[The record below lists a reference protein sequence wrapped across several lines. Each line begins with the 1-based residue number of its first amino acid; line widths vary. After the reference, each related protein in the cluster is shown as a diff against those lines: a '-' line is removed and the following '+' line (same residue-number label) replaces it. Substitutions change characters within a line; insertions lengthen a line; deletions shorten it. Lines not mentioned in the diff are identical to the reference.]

1 MQSETLSHK
10 KKEAMINSIF
20 KNYKSSQKFTRE
32 DYSRLK
38 LLTQLSKLEE
48 LKDID
53 KLSGYKE
60 VVINNE
66 EKPKFKFL
74 RQDAKCLNN
83 NYEPQTSYGYKNRNK
98 KFSTIFKKNLNLD
111 LFTQNK
117 KKIIKKENYFP
128 IDFEEI
134 NELIELKK
142 FENLSSMNRY
152 LIKENILSNRED
164 YSNNRNISSKFRASR
179 VLTSKNRKNSY
190 EKCLTEPN
198 LNYDKGKSKRKSDV
212 GRLAKSA
219 KRGTYFLINNNK
231 NIANLKLLSKN
242 IYTRNDTNN
251 NLSYYTTTFRS
262 FSISQSKKNKPESTY
277 KKLENKVLNQNS
289 FFITRNT
296 IHFNDYIQKSN
307 TAEFK
312 PSNKI
317 MNRII
322 NDGFVID
329 KYIKSNRLKTRNTQT
344 KKDKEK
350 ILLRLDER
358 LKIRNKKILLESKKK
373 DDLTDEEIYY
383 KKLSLVPDFAKKF
396 FRDIYN
402 RILFENRVLNKNEIY
417 TIKSAMEKL
426 FNRKKLMSEIK
437 KDTIQRMRITKDNL
451 ITEKDDQNL
460 IEEQRKDFDF
470 YGNLDGLEWLITKRN
485 VINHGK
491 NSTSNY

>member
-134 NELIELKK
+134 NEFIELKK

-198 LNYDKGKSKRKSDV
+198 LNYDKGKSKRKSDM
-212 GRLAKSA
+212 GRMAK
-219 KRGTYFLINNNK
+219 
-231 NIANLKLLSKN
+231 
-242 IYTRNDTNN
+242 
-251 NLSYYTTTFRS
+251 
-262 FSISQSKKNKPESTY
+262 
-277 KKLENKVLNQNS
+277 
-289 FFITRNT
+289 
-296 IHFNDYIQKSN
+296 
-307 TAEFK
+307 
-312 PSNKI
+312 
-317 MNRII
+317 
-322 NDGFVID
+322 
-329 KYIKSNRLKTRNTQT
+329 
-344 KKDKEK
+344 
-350 ILLRLDER
+350 
-358 LKIRNKKILLESKKK
+358 
-373 DDLTDEEIYY
+373 
-383 KKLSLVPDFAKKF
+383 
-396 FRDIYN
+396 
-402 RILFENRVLNKNEIY
+402 
-417 TIKSAMEKL
+417 
-426 FNRKKLMSEIK
+426 
-437 KDTIQRMRITKDNL
+437 
-451 ITEKDDQNL
+451 
-460 IEEQRKDFDF
+460 
-470 YGNLDGLEWLITKRN
+470 
-485 VINHGK
+485 
-491 NSTSNY
+491 

>member
-1 MQSETLSHK
+1 MQNEILRSK
-10 KKEAMINSIF
+10 KKEALINKIF
-20 KNYKSSQKFTRE
+20 KNYKSSQKFTR
-32 DYSRLK
+32 DDHTRLK
-38 LLTQLSKLEE
+38 LLTQLTKLEE

-53 KLSGYKE
+53 KLSDYKE
-60 VVINNE
+60 VVINE
-66 EKPKFKFL
+66 EKPNFKFL

-83 NYEPQTSYGYKNRNK
+83 DYIPQTSYGYKNRNK

-117 KKIIKKENYFP
+117 KKIIKRENYFP

-142 FENLSSMNRY
+142 FENLSSINRY
-152 LIKENILSNRED
+152 LIKENILINKED
-164 YSNNRNISSKFRASR
+164 YSNNKNISNKSRAMTSKFRKS
-179 VLTSKNRKNSY
+179 SY

-198 LNYDKGKSKRKSDV
+198 LNYDKGKSKRKSDM
-212 GRLAKSA
+212 GRIIKSA
-219 KRGTYFLINNNK
+219 KRDTNFLMNNNK
-231 NIANLKLLSKN
+231 NIVNLKLLSKN
-242 IYTRNDTNN
+242 IYNRNDTNN
-251 NLSYYTTTFRS
+251 NLSNYTTTFRS

-329 KYIKSNRLKTRNTQT
+329 KYIKSNRLKTRNTKK

-485 VINHGK
+485 VINYGK

>member
-1 MQSETLSHK
+1 M
-10 KKEAMINSIF
+10 
-20 KNYKSSQKFTRE
+20 
-32 DYSRLK
+32 
-38 LLTQLSKLEE
+38 
-48 LKDID
+48 
-53 KLSGYKE
+53 
-60 VVINNE
+60 
-66 EKPKFKFL
+66 
-74 RQDAKCLNN
+74 
-83 NYEPQTSYGYKNRNK
+83 
-98 KFSTIFKKNLNLD
+98 
-111 LFTQNK
+111 
-117 KKIIKKENYFP
+117 
-128 IDFEEI
+128 
-134 NELIELKK
+134 
-142 FENLSSMNRY
+142 
-152 LIKENILSNRED
+152 
-164 YSNNRNISSKFRASR
+164 
-179 VLTSKNRKNSY
+179 
-190 EKCLTEPN
+190 
-198 LNYDKGKSKRKSDV
+198 
-212 GRLAKSA
+212 GRMAKSA
-219 KRGTYFLINNNK
+219 KRDTYFLINNNK

-251 NLSYYTTTFRS
+251 NLSNYTTTFRS
-262 FSISQSKKNKPESTY
+262 FSISQSKKNKPKSTY

-296 IHFNDYIQKSN
+296 INFNDYIQKSN

-358 LKIRNKKILLESKKK
+358 LKIRNKKILSESKKK

-437 KDTIQRMRITKDNL
+437 KDTIRRMRITKDNF